1 MPVSA
6 APRALPIFRSPE
18 QAEILTRLYLNSE
31 RPWEFSELAGIG
43 ARATVDRELRR
54 LLAGGLVTVER
65 VGRTRLFRAPVDSPL
80 FEPLRQLLERS
91 FGAEVQLRE
100 GLEGR
105 DDVEAAAIFGSWARG
120 EAGPSSDIDLLV
132 IGTATQERL
141 ETDLRPVS
149 KSAGREINFVIF
161 PRNELRR
168 RLDAGSGFL
177 RAVLEGPLIAL
188 VSDVRRIAGQ
198 ADAGVS

>member
-1 MPVSA
+1 MPISA

-31 RPWEFSELAGIG
+31 RSWEFSELAGIG

-54 LLAGGLVTVER
+54 LLASGLVTVER

-80 FEPLRQLLERS
+80 YEPLRQLLERS
-91 FGAEVQLRE
+91 FGAEVQLRN
-100 GLEGR
+100 GLAGR
-105 DDVEAAAIFGSWARG
+105 DDVDAAAIFGSWARG
-120 EAGPSSDIDLLV
+120 EARPSSDIDLLV

-141 ETDLRPVS
+141 ERDLRPVS
-149 KSAGREINFVIF
+149 KSAGREINLVIF
-161 PRNELRR
+161 PRDELRR

-177 RAVLEGPLIAL
+177 RAILEGPLIAL
-188 VSDVRRIAGQ
+188 VGDVRDGTRQ
-198 ADAGVS
+198 ADAAVS